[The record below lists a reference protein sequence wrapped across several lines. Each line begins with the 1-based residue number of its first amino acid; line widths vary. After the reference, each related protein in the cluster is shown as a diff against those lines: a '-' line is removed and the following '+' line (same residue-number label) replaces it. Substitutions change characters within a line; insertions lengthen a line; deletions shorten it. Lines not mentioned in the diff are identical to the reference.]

1 MRTRRVPLRTC
12 LACGQKLLQRDLV
25 RLVCTAEG
33 RVEINSR
40 GDKAGRGAYL
50 CPRQECWKRGM
61 GKGLLDRALRT
72 TVSSDTKKQL
82 KVQYM
87 KQQGFADGKE
97 A

>member
-12 LACGQKLLQRDLV
+12 LACGQKLPQRDLV
-25 RLVCTAEG
+25 RLVRTAEG

-50 CPRQECWKRGM
+50 CPRQECWERGM